1 MSPPFLSA
9 CRPLLFKTIS
19 SSGEAWLA
27 AIAVNVGMT
36 MNKNYSRNYV
46 MEGLRGVGRPYRL
59 EHPQSVHETWR
70 ETSTIY
76 VALIDSREP
85 RTADHFSLF
94 HATRLPPCNGSSYS
108 VSWELSWRVRCRLRR
123 PRTSRMLLQLL

>member
-1 MSPPFLSA
+1 
-9 CRPLLFKTIS
+9 
-19 SSGEAWLA
+19 
-27 AIAVNVGMT
+27 
-36 MNKNYSRNYV
+36 

-85 RTADHFSLF
+85 RTADDFSLF
-94 HATRLPPCNGSSYS
+94 NATRLPPVTVLVRPASLGSSALMFARS
-108 VSWELSWRVRCRLRR
+108 KSGI
-123 PRTSRMLLQLL
+123 